1 MAGMSKTYTL
11 TLDTDQIET
20 VGNLLDAEL
29 EKAEQRLVQLQ
40 DGALRVSDEEEAI
53 LFCRA
58 AELDAIVRK
67 IEAIT
72 WKDFPAP
79 EVGANALVPGGVADG
94 PRHDKP

>member
-1 MAGMSKTYTL
+1 MSKTYTL

-20 VGNLLDAEL
+20 ISNLLGTDL
-29 EKAEQRLVQLQ
+29 EKAEQRLVQLR

-53 LFCRA
+53 LYCRA

-67 IEAIT
+67 IEAVT
-72 WKDFPAP
+72 WKDFPTP
-79 EVGANALVPGGVADG
+79 GVGANEVAPGGVADG